1 MLNNVLGSKWKNL
14 SLQVLLFIILSTGS
28 FYASQYVAN
37 IDRDSFLW
45 EFVAAAIF
53 LAGGVGCVWVS
64 IVMDNKYFEI
74 SGWNEILNNNNNEDK

>member
-28 FYASQYVAN
+28 FYASQYVVN
-37 IDRDSFLW
+37 IDRESLLLGFTAVL
-45 EFVAAAIF
+45 IF

-74 SGWNEILNNNNNEDK
+74 SGWNEILNNNNNEEK